1 MPIVLHIV
9 DRVLVLKMHFNF
21 GTLVSYVRYGYSLV

>member
-9 DRVLVLKMHFNF
+9 DHVLVLKVNFSIWNF
-21 GTLVSYVRYGYSLV
+21 GKLRTLWVIV